1 MNIIS
6 ANFIGSFVKLSQCPA
21 PTLPEYAFIGRSNV
35 GKSSLIN
42 MLTGRKALAKV
53 SVTPGKTQ
61 TINHFLINNQW
72 YLVDLPGYGYAKVS
86 KTQRKAWEQFIQNYL
101 VKRDNLQCVF
111 LLIDSRIPP
120 QQSDLEFANWLG
132 ERLIPF
138 VIVFTKIDDKKFT
151 PKNIEVF
158 KTAMLQT
165 WETLPQMLMT
175 SAEKKKGKEEMLDFI
190 EAINAKFGDNTVNP
204 KLQA

>member
-175 SAEKKKGKEEMLDFI
+175 SAEKKKGKEEMLNFI

>member
-1 MNIIS
+1 
-6 ANFIGSFVKLSQCPA
+6 
-21 PTLPEYAFIGRSNV
+21 
-35 GKSSLIN
+35 
-42 MLTGRKALAKV
+42 MLTGRKSLAKV

-61 TINHFLINNQW
+61 TINHFIINDKW

-86 KTQRKAWEQFIQNYL
+86 KTQRRTWEQFIQNYL

-138 VIVFTKIDDKKFT
+138 VIVFTKIDDKKYQ

-158 KTAMLQT
+158 KEAMLQT
-165 WETLPQMLMT
+165 WENLPEMLLT
-175 SAEKKKGKEEMLDFI
+175 SAEKKKGKDELLDFI
-190 EAINAKFGDNTVNP
+190 EEVNKKFVTDLKPP
-204 KLQA
+204 KENQTTPKK